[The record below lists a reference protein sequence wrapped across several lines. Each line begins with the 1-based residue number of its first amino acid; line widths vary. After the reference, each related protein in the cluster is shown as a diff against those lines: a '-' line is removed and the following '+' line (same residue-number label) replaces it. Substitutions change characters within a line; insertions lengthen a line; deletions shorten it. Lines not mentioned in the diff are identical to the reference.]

1 MAKTILLA
9 VVVCALAAAGSTSAA
24 TNVSGTYT
32 VIDLGAFDCVPVGA
46 RQTRCDVTGFI
57 SVYEGSLTG
66 ISTVS
71 FVQFIDC
78 ARSRTHGQGTETFD
92 GSIAGVGDGTL
103 TWKISFQADFDCNT
117 FTVSGFDGKGAIT
130 EATGGLAGVH
140 GLIDFTEVD
149 YSGTLH

>member
-9 VVVCALAAAGSTSAA
+9 VVVCALTAAGSTSAA
-24 TNVSGTYT
+24 TNVSGSYT
-32 VIDLGAFDCVPVGA
+32 VTDLGAFNCLPVGA
-46 RQTRCDVTGFI
+46 RQTRCDVTGFT

-66 ISTVS
+66 VSTVS

-92 GSIAGVGDGTL
+92 GSVAGVGSGTL

-130 EATGGLAGVH
+130 GSTGDLAGAH
-140 GLIDFTEVD
+140 GLLEFTEFD